1 MAGPDPGDRHVSGPA
16 ADRGEVMARMP
27 VTLAD
32 QGIFIEPD
40 DADELIDLLTDAAWV
55 IGHLAALPAAEDA
68 CARAPARPGSCTEL
82 AIDLRLA
89 AAGLDEAATAGQE
102 NRYIAAHG
110 RKGASQGGK
119 RPRHGTENQHSG
131 EGK

>member
-1 MAGPDPGDRHVSGPA
+1 MT
-16 ADRGEVMARMP
+16 RMP

-40 DADELIDLLTDAAWV
+40 DADELTDLLTDAAWV
-55 IGHLAALPAAEDA
+55 IGHLASHPAAEDA
-68 CARAPARPGSCTEL
+68 CARAPGRPGSCAEL

-89 AAGLDEAATAGQE
+89 AAGLDEAATAGHDST
-102 NRYIAAHG
+102 YLSTLPGKA
-110 RKGASQGGK
+110 RKGASTSGK
-119 RPRHGTENQHSG
+119 HPRHATENQHSG

>member
-1 MAGPDPGDRHVSGPA
+1 MT
-16 ADRGEVMARMP
+16 RMP

-32 QGIFIEPD
+32 QPVVLDPD
-40 DADELIDLLTDAAWV
+40 DADELADLLTDAAWV
-55 IGHLAALPAAEDA
+55 IGHLASLPPAEDA

-89 AAGLDEAATAGQE
+89 AAAIDEAATAGRE
-102 NRYIAAHG
+102 NHYISAHG
-110 RKGASQGGK
+110 RKGAGAGGK
-119 RPRHGTENQHSG
+119 HPRRDPEKQHSG